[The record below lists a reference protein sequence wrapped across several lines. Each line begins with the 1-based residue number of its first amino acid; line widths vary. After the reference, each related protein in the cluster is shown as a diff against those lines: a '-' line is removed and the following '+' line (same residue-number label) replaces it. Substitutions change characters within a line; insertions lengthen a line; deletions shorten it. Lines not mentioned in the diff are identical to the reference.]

1 MLAASHSQLHHIR
14 RAKDAAPDSH
24 RLSLAP
30 EQKKGPPPCKVTGP
44 TREAL

>member
-30 EQKKGPPPCKVTGP
+30 EQKKGPATLQGDGP
-44 TREAL
+44 NS